1 MTLFRNY
8 IFLFSCLILQVSF
21 ASELP
26 SKISICVD
34 STSHLNFEQVQ
45 ANGQF
50 VETTERSI
58 NIGYTNATLWT
69 KIELPAHASP
79 VVITIENAHID
90 YLNCYIFNQKNTLR
104 KIETGD
110 LVAFSKRDIKNN
122 LFSFLCYANENVMY
136 LKAQSSGSVALP
148 IRIHTLEEFFIYD
161 RNNQIVFWLFMGI
174 SLIALFANLLF
185 YFSLKE
191 KSYLYYA
198 TYVLSNVIF
207 GLIDNETSFQYLWPT
222 MSELNKMNILFYGA
236 PVLSLVFCNHLLDL
250 KKHIPILY
258 KANIAVI
265 WLRLLCGLYSLID
278 YQTGAIIS
286 IFFILVP
293 IFIFLS
299 AILVYFKNK
308 SLVALLFLISW
319 LCYLVGIVVYM
330 GATIGVF
337 TYYASISNIVLM
349 SLSLEMV
356 LIFVIVVFKINAI
369 KEENILLLTKKE
381 QSLLQEAIRLEQM
394 VNERTW
400 ELQLKNEE
408 VSSQNEEIKNQNE
421 ELFSQQ
427 TLLESQYDMIATVNE
442 QLTEYKEHLEEIVEK
457 RTAELKLA
465 NTDLENKNKQLEQ
478 FAFMAAHN
486 LRSPVATIVGLTMLM
501 EDDESV
507 DTQRE
512 VVKRIS
518 TSVRKLDVIVKSLS
532 SILSDP
538 KVALRLFEECDLD
551 LISKESRDI
560 LSAEIIESGV
570 QIVTDFHSCQIIS
583 SVKAYLHNLFYN
595 MLSNAMKYRKTGV
608 DARIEITSQR
618 FGTDVQIIF
627 KDYGTGID
635 LALHGHELFIPFKR
649 FSTKIEGAGIG
660 LYLIKTQMEALGGS
674 IKVESVLGESTTFT
688 VWLSNAAIE

>member
-1 MTLFRNY
+1 MTLFRNS
-8 IFLFSCLILQVSF
+8 IFLLLCLWVQASF
-21 ASELP
+21 ATELGGRL
-26 SKISICVD
+26 STLVD
-34 STSHLNFEQVQ
+34 SSNSLRLEEIRTSKR
-45 ANGQF
+45 F
-50 VETTERSI
+50 VETKERSI
-58 NIGYTNATLWT
+58 NIGYTDATLWT
-69 KIELPAHASP
+69 KIELANHASP

-90 YLNCYIFNQKNTLR
+90 YLNCYIFDQKNTLR
-104 KIETGD
+104 KIGTGD
-110 LVAFSKRDIKNN
+110 LVEFSKRDIQNN
-122 LFSFLCYANENVMY
+122 LFSFLCKPDENVVY
-136 LKAQSSGSVALP
+136 LEAKSSGSVALP
-148 IRIHTLEEFFIYD
+148 IRIHTLEEFFVYD

-198 TYVLSNVIF
+198 VYVLSNVIF
-207 GLIDNETSFQYLWPT
+207 GLVDNETSFQYLWPNLP
-222 MSELNKMNILFYGA
+222 ELNKLNILFYGA
-236 PVLSLVFCNHLLDL
+236 PALSLVFCNHLLEL
-250 KKHIPILY
+250 KKNIPILY
-258 KANIAVI
+258 KTNIAVI

-293 IFIFLS
+293 VFIFIS
-299 AILVYFKNK
+299 AILVYIKTK

-319 LCYLVGIVVYM
+319 FCYLAGIVVYM
-330 GATIGVF
+330 GATVGMF

-349 SLSLEMV
+349 TLSLEMV

-369 KEENILLLTKKE
+369 KEQNILLLTKKE

-408 VSSQNEEIKNQNE
+408 VTSQNEEIKSQNE

-427 TLLESQYDMIATVNE
+427 TLLESQYDLIAKANE
-442 QLTEYKEHLEEIVEK
+442 ELTEYKEHLEEIVEK

-465 NTDLENKNKQLEQ
+465 NSDLENKNKQLEQ

-486 LRSPVATIVGLTMLM
+486 LRSPVATIMGLTLLM
-501 EDDESV
+501 EDDDTA

-518 TSVRKLDVIVKSLS
+518 MSVRKLDVIVKSLS

-538 KVALRLFEECDLD
+538 KVALKLFEECHLD
-551 LISKESRDI
+551 LLAKESKDI
-560 LSAEIIESGV
+560 LFAEIAESNAH
-570 QIVTDFHSCQIIS
+570 IATNFTSCKVVS
-583 SVKAYLHNLFYN
+583 SVKAYMHNLFYN
-595 MLSNAMKYRKTGV
+595 MLSNAMKYRKPDK
-608 DARIEITSQR
+608 DAQIEITSQR

-627 KDYGTGID
+627 KDYGMGLD
-635 LALHGHELFIPFKR
+635 LAQHGHELFVPFKR
-649 FSTKIEGAGIG
+649 FSNKIEGAGIG

-674 IKVESVLGESTTFT
+674 IKVESTFGESTTFT
-688 VWLSNAAIE
+688 VLLPNAAIE